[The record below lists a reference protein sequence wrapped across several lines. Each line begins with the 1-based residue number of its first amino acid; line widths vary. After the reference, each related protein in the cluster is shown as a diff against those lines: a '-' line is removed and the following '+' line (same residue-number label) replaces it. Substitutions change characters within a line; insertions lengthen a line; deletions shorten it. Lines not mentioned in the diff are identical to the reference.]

1 MAEGSL
7 NRPMGKTKE
16 EITKRFG
23 PTNIME
29 AKTYENKLDNIFE
42 NFKKLLREDDI
53 NALRSTIS
61 EAKQHMTKQFS
72 SMAGSDINI
81 VMACIKDHTC
91 SYLRSV
97 DHQEGATVVDPDD
110 DIPSGP
116 ELLKQLPTDKR
127 YTKEIKDSVTSIF
140 NHIANAH
147 SEASLAAANIA
158 ALAKMADA
166 ETLDTVLRA
175 AVRPLVQINW
185 PERYLSLTAD
195 PKPTSPEEERKK
207 KIIANLLPNSEAIQI
222 RNEPKNNPTRLLAVV
237 TYFKLRR
244 LFLGEGTMR
253 ETEERFQVHS
263 KQLSKLLS
271 GKRYLGGKDKK
282 IAPKRRRKS
291 LSSSTAVKGPDD
303 ASSD

>member
-1 MAEGSL
+1 MAEGGV
-7 NRPMGKTKE
+7 NRPIEEAKE
-16 EITKRFG
+16 ETTKSFG

-29 AKTYENKLDNIFE
+29 AKIYENKLDDIFE
-42 NFKKLLREDDI
+42 NFKKLLRDDDI
-53 NALRSTIS
+53 NALKSTIS
-61 EAKQHMTKQFS
+61 DAKQHMTKQFS

-81 VMACIKDHTC
+81 VMACIKERTC

-97 DHQEGATVVDPDD
+97 DHQEGATVIDPDD

-116 ELLKQLPTDKR
+116 EILKQLPADKR
-127 YTKEIKDSVTSIF
+127 YTKEIKDSITAIF

-166 ETLDTVLRA
+166 ETLDTVLRTA
-175 AVRPLVQINW
+175 ARPLVQINW
-185 PERYLSLTAD
+185 PEKYLSPTAD
-195 PKPTSPEEERKK
+195 PKPISPEEERKK
-207 KIIANLLPNSEAIQI
+207 KIIANLLPNNEAIQI
-222 RNEPKNNPTRLLAVV
+222 RNEPKNNPTRLLAAV
-237 TYFKLRR
+237 TYFKLKR

-253 ETEERFQVHS
+253 ETEEKFQVHS

-291 LSSSTAVKGPDD
+291 LSSSTAVKGPD
-303 ASSD
+303 